1 MMRATY
7 PALNELKIRARL
19 LLKALHD
26 GAPPALERSARLSKK
41 QHWEIPAQWTLRH
54 CLNIVACKAGFQHW
68 QHARLVLS
76 AGAPALGDM
85 GEFWYDRQAHGFTN
99 HWFAHYPEAKA
110 QITLHPD
117 SYLLPYKKQFFVAEQ
132 PCITQLGLA
141 NDAALWQQL
150 GNDLV
155 AGYGSVAWVALC
167 QLRLN
172 TTRLQAQVASS
183 ITT

>member
-7 PALNELKIRARL
+7 PALNELKTRSRL
-19 LLKALHD
+19 LLNALHG
-26 GAPPALERSARLSKK
+26 GALVALERSARLSKK
-41 QHWEIPAQWTLRH
+41 QRWEI
-54 CLNIVACKAGFQHW
+54 
-68 QHARLVLS
+68 
-76 AGAPALGDM
+76 PALGDM

-110 QITLHPD
+110 QLTLHPD

-172 TTRLQAQVASS
+172 TTRLQPQVASS